1 MIYVTDTHPLV
12 WYFEKNKALSKKAES
27 VFDSGE
33 LHIVIPSLVMVE
45 VKFLIKR
52 KKIKIDFDEIN
63 NVIANDPKFT
73 IYPLDLQIVEK
84 APLNLN
90 IHDAIICAT
99 ALVYKDVLNE
109 AVCLITK
116 DSEIKNS
123 QLVEIC
129 W

>member
-12 WYFEKNKALSKKAES
+12 WYFERNKALSKKAES

-52 KKIKIDFDEIN
+52 KRIKIVFDEIN

-73 IYPLDLQIVEK
+73 IYPLDVQIVEK

-109 AVCLITK
+109 DVCLITK
-116 DSEIKNS
+116 DSEIKDS